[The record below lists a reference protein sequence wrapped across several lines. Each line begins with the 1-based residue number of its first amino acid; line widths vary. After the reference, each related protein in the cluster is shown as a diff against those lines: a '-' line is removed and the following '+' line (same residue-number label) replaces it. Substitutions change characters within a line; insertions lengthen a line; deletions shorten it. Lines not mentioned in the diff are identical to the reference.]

1 MENEILKY
9 DASFTEATFLTKADH
24 IYMMILN
31 AIIDKDMNEVKHYLS
46 ENVYNYVKSFVDD
59 CINRDVTRIFDEMNV
74 KTSSISNYYIDENGI
89 NIVVDL
95 TSRYMDYYLDNNGNY
110 LSGIND
116 HRIEK
121 EHRIVFTKK
130 LEVKTLNEARRCPS
144 CGSTLDVNATGICPY
159 CKQTIDM
166 SNYDYIVTSI
176 DSI

>member
-9 DASFTEATFLTKADH
+9 DRTFTEATFLTKADH
-24 IYMMILN
+24 IYIMILN
-31 AIIDKDMNEVKHYLS
+31 AITDKDMNEVKHYLS

-74 KTSSISNYYIDENGI
+74 KTSRISDFYVNDDGI
-89 NIVVDL
+89 NIVIDL
-95 TSRYMDYYLDNNGNY
+95 TSRYMDYFLDSNGEY

-121 EHRIVFTKK
+121 NHRLIFTKK
-130 LEVKTLNEARRCPS
+130 LDAKALKEARRCTS
-144 CGSTLDVNATGICPY
+144 CGNTLDINASGICPY
-159 CKQTIDM
+159 CKQVIDM
-166 SNYDYIVTSI
+166 SNYDYILTSI

>member
-1 MENEILKY
+1 MINEILKY
-9 DASFTEATFLTKADH
+9 DEDFTEATFITKADH

-31 AIIDKDMNEVKHYLS
+31 AIIDKDLNEVKHYLN

-74 KTSSISNYYIDENGI
+74 KTSRIDSFYVDENGI

-95 TSRYMDYYLDNNGNY
+95 TSRYMDYYLDSNGEY

-121 EHRIVFTKK
+121 QHRLVFTKK
-130 LEVKTLNEARRCPS
+130 LDAKHLGEARRCTS
-144 CGSTLDVNATGICPY
+144 CGHTLDVNATGECPY
-159 CKQTIDM
+159 CKQVIDM
-166 SNYDYIVTSI
+166 SKYDYILTEI

>member
-9 DASFTEATFLTKADH
+9 DGTFTEATFLTKADH
-24 IYMMILN
+24 IYIMILN

-74 KTSSISNYYIDENGI
+74 KTSRISDFYVNDNGI
-89 NIVVDL
+89 NIVIDL
-95 TSRYMDYYLDNNGNY
+95 TSRYMDYFLDSNGEY

-121 EHRIVFTKK
+121 NHRLIFTKK
-130 LEVKTLNEARRCPS
+130 LDAKVLKEARRCPS
-144 CGSTLDVNATGICPY
+144 CGNTLDINASGICPY
-159 CKQTIDM
+159 CKQVIDM
-166 SNYDYIVTSI
+166 SNYDYILTSI